1 MYFFKKF
8 ISKLFMLLVSLL
20 SYELKGYSYDL
31 PLNPGTYSFRIA
43 GAQGGVGCDIN
54 SQLIGGYGA
63 EIEGEFEL
71 MQDSILHLVA
81 GSKPDTQCSPSPVI
95 QYAKGDGQGGN
106 SGSKYAGAGG
116 GYSSISI
123 DGNLI
128 AIAGGGGGAGYYSP
142 GSPAGGFTEGKS
154 YQIFLNEHCVEDGRY
169 FEGSFNDNAGKSADK
184 HPDAWD
190 AGAGG
195 GGGYFGGSAGTKSRD
210 CLQGGTG
217 GSSWYDTESI
227 LIKNVDVK
235 EGTKSKHI
243 GDGIVIIENITVC
256 NMACTLCVKNKPD
269 ICYRCRPGYTL
280 KNNQCVKECT
290 GSTYLENNQCKQ
302 CMTGCQTC
310 QNGDTCD
317 QCTEGYHREGSSCFK
332 DQEQIEII
340 TTTEH
345 EEDLPTPSQTPVVEI
360 STTTHHDEVSSATE
374 HQENSTS
381 ENGSGNTAD
390 KGIGI
395 TNDNSKNGPE
405 KANGNFGKPLTSND
419 KPKFPIWIIGVIV
432 GGAALIAAIIG
443 IVVCKSMK
451 KTNDESIEMQEE
463 EPVDFDNPTAT
474 TVTVDNPLY
483 TNQAEEDPFKS
494 DFNSEAPKSNV
505 FEHNDIEELEGN
517 SIIAPV
523 YEDV

>member
-1 MYFFKKF
+1 
-8 ISKLFMLLVSLL
+8 MLLITLL

-43 GAQGGVGCDIN
+43 GAQGGTGCDRN
-54 SQLIGGYGA
+54 SQVSGGYGA
-63 EIEGEFEL
+63 EITGEFEL
-71 MQDSILHLVA
+71 MKDSTLHLVA
-81 GSKPDTQCSPSPVI
+81 GSKPDMLCPPSPEI
-95 QYAKGDGQGGN
+95 QYAKGDGKGGN

-123 DGNLI
+123 DGKLI
-128 AIAGGGGGAGYYSP
+128 AIAGGGGGAGQFP
-142 GSPAGGFTEGKS
+142 GTSAGGFTQGKS
-154 YQIFLNEHCVEDGRY
+154 YRILMNDHCDEDADYPNEPSSD
-169 FEGSFNDNAGKSADK
+169 FAGKSAEIHKDS
-184 HPDAWD
+184 WE

-195 GGGYFGGSAGTKSRD
+195 GGGYFGGKAGQKSAN
-210 CLQGGTG
+210 CLQSGSG
-217 GSSWYDTESI
+217 GSSWYDTTSI
-227 LIKNVDVK
+227 QVK
-235 EGTKSKHI
+235 AARVLDGTQSQHT
-243 GDGIVIIENITVC
+243 GEGIVQITNLTVC
-256 NMACTLCVKNKPD
+256 NMACLICERNKPD
-269 ICYRCRPGYTL
+269 RCYDCRPGYTK

-302 CMTGCQTC
+302 CMTGCQKC
-310 QNGDTCD
+310 QNRDTCD
-317 QCTEGYHREGSSCFK
+317 QCTEGYHREGSSCVK

-345 EEDLPTPSQTPVVEI
+345 EEDIPTPSQTPVVEI

-381 ENGSGNTAD
+381 ANGSGNTAD

-395 TNDNSKNGPE
+395 TNDNSNSGPE
-405 KANGNFGKPLTSND
+405 KANGNFGGQPTSND

-443 IVVCKSMK
+443 IVVCKAMK